1 MEPPY
6 TLIKKLS
13 WWDSPLT
20 IKGRNAGVL
29 NIIAKFDDETLPVVD
44 FLNNSL
50 QVEYRAA
57 YDDILT
63 KYEDLLP
70 SRCIFDYTYPE
81 IKDTYQPINT
91 SAYEGEDFPNDTALV
106 DALFKNYETNHT
118 AMRQNIDQWDKK
130 MEAWYAAIKDNP
142 DKTKTT

>member
-20 IKGRNAGVL
+20 IKGRNTGVL
-29 NIIAKFDDETLPVVD
+29 NIIAEFGDETLPIVD

-50 QVEYRAA
+50 QVEYLAA

-70 SRCIFDYTYPE
+70 SRCIFDYIYPE

-91 SAYEGEDFPNDTALV
+91 SVYQSTEFPNDTALV

-118 AMRQNIDQWDKK
+118 AMRQNIDQWDKI

-142 DKTKTT
+142 DRAKIS